1 MKKLQA
7 YLKLMRPHQWIK
19 NGFVF
24 TGLVFGHAWT
34 DMELVIKVVLVTAA
48 FSLLSSSIYIIND
61 IADRVSDSQHPK
73 KRNRPIAAG
82 TVRVGEA
89 WVLAFLLL
97 CGALL
102 MSWSVAGAT
111 ALAVLLTY
119 LVMNLGYSF
128 GLKHV
133 VILDVFII
141 AAGFM
146 LRILAGTIGV
156 GIEPSNWLL
165 LTGMMI
171 TLFLGFTKRRAEMEI
186 VEGMEGQ
193 KRKVLAHY
201 DERML
206 DVMIA
211 SSAATVVIAYSLYTM
226 SPDTIARHG
235 TDNLILTTPLILYG
249 MFRYLYLLYI
259 HKAGEDP
266 AGELIKDKHVLI
278 TVLLW
283 LGITVAVLA

>member
-1 MKKLQA
+1 MKKLKA

-24 TGLVFGHAWT
+24 TGLIFGHAWN
-34 DMELVIKVVLVTAA
+34 DMTLVGEVLLVTAA

-73 KRNRPIAAG
+73 KRNRPIASGA
-82 TVRVGEA
+82 VKVPEA
-89 WVLAFLLL
+89 WVLALILMVASL
-97 CGALL
+97 TLVWTGAGG
-102 MSWSVAGAT
+102 M
-111 ALAVLLTY
+111 ALAVLLGY

-133 VILDVFII
+133 VILDVFLI

-171 TLFLGFTKRRAEMEI
+171 TLFLGFTKRRAEMAI
-186 VEGMEGQ
+186 VEGQEGE
-193 KRKVLAHY
+193 KRKVLEHY

-211 SSAATVVIAYSLYTM
+211 SSAAAVVIAYSLYTM

-235 TDNLILTTPLILYG
+235 TDKLILTTPLILYG

-266 AGELIKDKHVLI
+266 AGELLKDKHVLI

-283 LGITVAVLA
+283 LLITLVVLA

>member
-1 MKKLQA
+1 MKKLKA

-24 TGLVFGHAWT
+24 TGLIFGHAWN
-34 DMELVIKVVLVTAA
+34 DMVLVGMVVLVTIA

-73 KRNRPIAAG
+73 KCQRPIASGA
-82 TVRVGEA
+82 VKVPEA
-89 WVLAFLLL
+89 WVLALILMAVSLLL
-97 CGALL
+97 VWSSAGVMAL
-102 MSWSVAGAT
+102 V
-111 ALAVLLTY
+111 VLLSY

-133 VILDVFII
+133 VILDVFLI

-171 TLFLGFTKRRAEMEI
+171 TLFLGFTKRRAEMAI
-186 VEGMEGQ
+186 IEGKEGE
-193 KRKVLAHY
+193 KRKVLEHY

-211 SSAATVVIAYSLYTM
+211 SSTAAVVIAYSLYTM

-235 TDNLILTTPLILYG
+235 TDKLILTTPLILYG

-266 AGELIKDKHVLI
+266 AGELLKDRHVLV

-283 LGITVAVLA
+283 LGITLAVLA

>member
-24 TGLVFGHAWT
+24 TGLIFGHAWN
-34 DMELVIKVVLVTAA
+34 DMALVTTVLLVTVA

-73 KRNRPIAAG
+73 KRQRPIASGA
-82 TVRVGEA
+82 VKLPEA
-89 WVLAFLLL
+89 WVLAIILLSVSLLL
-97 CGALL
+97 V
-102 MSWSVAGAT
+102 WSSAGLI

-133 VILDVFII
+133 VILDVFLI

-171 TLFLGFTKRRAEMEI
+171 TLFLGFTKRRAEMAI

-235 TDNLILTTPLILYG
+235 TDKLILTTPLILYG

-266 AGELIKDKHVLI
+266 AGELLKDRHVLV

-283 LGITVAVLA
+283 LGITMVVLA

>member
-34 DMELVIKVVLVTAA
+34 DMALVTKVVLVAAA
-48 FSLLSSSIYIIND
+48 FSLLSSSIYVIND

-73 KRNRPIAAG
+73 KRRRPIASGA
-82 TVRVGEA
+82 VKVPEA
-89 WVLAFLLL
+89 WVLAVILLSAALLL
-97 CGALL
+97 AWSSAGPMAL
-102 MSWSVAGAT
+102 G
-111 ALAVLLTY
+111 VLLTY

-133 VILDVFII
+133 VILDVFLI

-165 LTGMMI
+165 MTGMMI
-171 TLFLGFTKRRAEMEI
+171 TLFLGFTKRRAEMAI
-186 VEGMEGQ
+186 VEGSEGQ
-193 KRKVLAHY
+193 KRKVLEHY

-211 SSAATVVIAYSLYTM
+211 SSAAAVVIAYSLYTM

-235 TDNLILTTPLILYG
+235 TDKLILTTPLILYG

-259 HKAGEDP
+259 HKSGEDP
-266 AGELIKDKHVLI
+266 AGELLSDKHILV

-283 LGITVAVLA
+283 LGITLTVLA